1 MLSLSPHYQWT
12 DSVGQ
17 LKVGQMAF
25 DQMTQNQPNIDVTVS
40 IVPFIQIFLA
50 SQQRFLAVDEL
61 SGSTSI

>member
-1 MLSLSPHYQWT
+1 
-12 DSVGQ
+12 
-17 LKVGQMAF
+17 MAF
-25 DQMTQNQPNIDVTVS
+25 DQMARNQPNIDVTLS